1 MLLSLFVVSF
11 CSPIVQS
18 SLHPRGCACPL
29 HAHALMA
36 PLQAAPAA
44 AAAVPA
50 AAPFDLLSFLRGVE
64 CSSAP
69 ALDMPCAPAASDALL
84 PSLLPEQIECAVPKK
99 RTSISRQRHRRAGA
113 RLQNRRRVYQN
124 YRVCFV
130 CGTAVLQHHL
140 CQTNRKKNKENG
152 ESGERRGGLRLRQP
166 PRLCVVAHPL
176 TIALLHCCL

>member
-1 MLLSLFVVSF
+1 
-11 CSPIVQS
+11 
-18 SLHPRGCACPL
+18 
-29 HAHALMA
+29 MA

-140 CQTNRKKNKENG
+140 CQTNRKKTKKTG
-152 ESGERRGGLRLRQP
+152 RAARGGADCGCANHL
-166 PRLCVVAHPL
+166 AF
-176 TIALLHCCL
+176 ALLRIRSRLHCYIAAYD